1 MAGPGCN
8 LGVSMEISLS
18 FTPHHT
24 NGPWIPGEACPD
36 PRPLPNGLLIGLS
49 ALSLAPF
56 SKADILWQCCQPDFP
71 NLILSMADFD
81 AEDHSCLS
89 ISRMRSNHGIK
100 WSSHNLVQIFVPT
113 FPDIF
118 SIHIEYLAVPKDVDS
133 SELLHVSPLLAG
145 VPVSTSTKLRALPYD
160 QLKHYILSE
169 ALPDAHQAMSHFL
182 YYGGHSWP
190 HLEPLWLYYYN
201 YLCLCV
207 TSIDP
212 PPIHTRTSRADTISY
227 AHITQHIN

>member
-1 MAGPGCN
+1 MLKTIRASVSPGWGPTT
-8 LGVSMEISLS
+8 VLS
-18 FTPHHT
+18 DPLTTWSKFLCRPFLT
-24 NGPWIPGEACPD
+24 N
-36 PRPLPNGLLIGLS
+36 
-49 ALSLAPF
+49 
-56 SKADILWQCCQPDFP
+56 
-71 NLILSMADFD
+71 
-81 AEDHSCLS
+81 
-89 ISRMRSNHGIK
+89 
-100 WSSHNLVQIFVPT
+100 
-113 FPDIF
+113 IF